1 MTYIYTSINIINS
14 STFRFMKAKETS
26 EKDLIKLKYATAIY
40 LVLKIGG
47 FPSVRQI
54 AAESGM
60 EQAHLQRVFSGKV
73 DVSFTTSISVIEA
86 LKISASKF
94 FQTYD
99 SVTKNDIEEFK
110 EYLELQKLK
119 KGNRKIVDY

>member
-1 MTYIYTSINIINS
+1 MIIINS

-119 KGNRKIVDY
+119 KGNRKIIDD